1 MPDDLPTRFG
11 RKEFNLKVLI
21 KNSVF
26 RTPDV
31 NFQESLRVP
40 AATGVRSLTAS
51 SVCDCGVTGDVL
63 SRNRRIS
70 SRTCPHGM
78 DEVNA
83 VFFFNSSSTS
93 ATLPV

>member
-1 MPDDLPTRFG
+1 MPDDLSTRLG
-11 RKEFNLKVLI
+11 HNDFNLKVLI

-51 SVCDCGVTGDVL
+51 SACD
-63 SRNRRIS
+63 
-70 SRTCPHGM
+70 
-78 DEVNA
+78 
-83 VFFFNSSSTS
+83 
-93 ATLPV
+93 

>member
-11 RKEFNLKVLI
+11 RNDFNLKVLI

-40 AATGVRSLTAS
+40 TATGVRSPTAS
-51 SVCDCGVTGDVL
+51 SACD
-63 SRNRRIS
+63 
-70 SRTCPHGM
+70 
-78 DEVNA
+78 
-83 VFFFNSSSTS
+83 
-93 ATLPV
+93 

>member
-26 RTPDV
+26 PTPDV

-40 AATGVRSLTAS
+40 AATGVRSPTAS
-51 SVCDCGVTGDVL
+51 SACD
-63 SRNRRIS
+63 
-70 SRTCPHGM
+70 
-78 DEVNA
+78 
-83 VFFFNSSSTS
+83 
-93 ATLPV
+93 